1 MAIPLFRK
9 EPVCLAYH
17 PCKTNSVCLY
27 RSQLYIL
34 RQLSVL
40 LAYTGSIEKQVHATQ
55 LIDKSLECFSC
66 IACRYVDSLYGIR
79 SNTL

>member
-1 MAIPLFRK
+1 MTISLIDK
-9 EPVCLAYH
+9 IPVCCSYH
-17 PCKTNSVCLY
+17 PCKTYSVCLH

-34 RQLSVL
+34 RQFSVL